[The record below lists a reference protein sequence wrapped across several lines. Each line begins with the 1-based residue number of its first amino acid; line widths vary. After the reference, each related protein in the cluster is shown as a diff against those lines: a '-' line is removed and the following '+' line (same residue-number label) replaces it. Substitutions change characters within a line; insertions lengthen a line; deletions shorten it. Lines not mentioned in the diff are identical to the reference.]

1 MSYRETVAEQD
12 FWVLI
17 LCPATGSQNKF
28 EKVTDRQIQKTT
40 KNAKKLYLRVYIY
53 VKQPQKSTSGFCW

>member
-17 LCPATGSQNKF
+17 LCPATGSQNNF
-28 EKVTDRQIQKTT
+28 VTDRQNQKKN
-40 KNAKKLYLRVYIY
+40 KNARKLFLHMHTYA
-53 VKQPQKSTSGFCW
+53 KWPQKSTSVLC